1 VSELRCKPGDLA
13 VVINAKY
20 RCNLGLIVRV
30 IELHNR
36 KGNICY
42 PRDTPAWY
50 AESQRR
56 MTWVVDGKRYRRK
69 RGPVPDAQLQP
80 IRGNLKGKD
89 IAKGLESPIVRSSSL
104 AELQT
109 SK

>member
-13 VVINAKY
+13 VVINATH

-30 IELHNR
+30 IELQNC
-36 KGNICY
+36 KGKIFF
-42 PRDTPAWY
+42 PRDKPAWC
-50 AESQRR
+50 AESQRQ
-56 MTWVVDGKRYRRK
+56 MTWVIDGKRYRRK
-69 RGPVPDAQLQP
+69 RGSVPDSQLQP

-89 IAKGLESPIVRSSSL
+89 IANELESPIVRSSL